1 MSNSSPDQPM
11 EVATPHVSA
20 QKESRSRQTVT
31 AEWNPVNP
39 PPIDGVLLRDV
50 KNVVYAK
57 GALTELFRAEWF
69 KEDEFVVRHV
79 TLVTLLPGQTS
90 QWHRHHEQRDIVFP
104 IRGYIRIGLF
114 DPRADSP
121 TKGQSMMLTFNLAR
135 PRYLYIPPGVWHS
148 LRNVGPDEGSYIVLN
163 DTVFD
168 YEKPDDWVLP
178 PDSDL
183 IPVRMDG

>member
-1 MSNSSPDQPM
+1 M